1 MKNFSKCYVELFQF
15 TNMESFGTA
24 NREHIMSLGMNNQ
37 ESLEWEDEMRA
48 RQSQHDKMEFFSR
61 EASDYVK
68 VIVNF
73 DNYSFEKEVP
83 KVVGPVNEFAEPFGW
98 TNFQNIRLANIS
110 IRTDSDYCQ
119 EYIQAVYWGVP
130 QNVNVDSFVK
140 ENVRILR
147 KAYVPRDALHNL
159 PEYATEDGSY
169 DTTDVRTYTGGRQP
183 NPWCRGSL
191 CVLYVN
197 REVSRKIMNHPACN
211 TNNWGFCKR
220 APYIGK

>member
-1 MKNFSKCYVELFQF
+1 
-15 TNMESFGTA
+15 MESFSTA
-24 NREHIMSLGMNNQ
+24 NRKDIISLGINNQ
-37 ESLEWEDEMRA
+37 ESVEWKDEMRA

-61 EASDYVK
+61 KLSDYIK
-68 VIVNF
+68 IIVNF
-73 DNYSFEKEVP
+73 DNYSFEKKVP
-83 KVVGPVNEFAEPFGW
+83 RLVESVNEFAKPFGW
-98 TNFQNIRLANIS
+98 ANFQNVRLANIS

-130 QNVNVDSFVK
+130 QNVNLDSFAK

-147 KAYVPRDALHNL
+147 KAYVPRHALHNL
-159 PEYATEDGSY
+159 PPYVTDDSSY

-197 REVSRKIMNHPACN
+197 REVCKNIMNHSACN
-211 TNNWGFCKR
+211 TNDWSFCGKT
-220 APYIGK
+220 PYIGR